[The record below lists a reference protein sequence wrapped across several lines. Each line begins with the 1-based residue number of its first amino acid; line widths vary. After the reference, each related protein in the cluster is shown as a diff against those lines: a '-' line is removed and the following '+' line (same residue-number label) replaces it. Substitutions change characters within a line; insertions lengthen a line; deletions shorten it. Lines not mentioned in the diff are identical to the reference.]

1 MKRDKELE
9 KSFRKEFSCFETHF
23 DALFKLYKQRKKV
36 CHHFLKV
43 QQIDNE
49 ELSIL
54 GYEEDLSPY
63 TEFLQT
69 LIDDVPEQLM
79 LDSDF
84 PQELSTETFTKFS
97 EHWDKKIQSEKE
109 VRLALKRYNRHQQL
123 ATSIVV
129 QNDEIR
135 SILEKTQ
142 KEFEELQEFKVQNLY
157 NVENLF
163 ILKQGQVTFSY

>member
-1 MKRDKELE
+1 
-9 KSFRKEFSCFETHF
+9 
-23 DALFKLYKQRKKV
+23 
-36 CHHFLKV
+36 
-43 QQIDNE
+43 
-49 ELSIL
+49 L

-84 PQELSTETFTKFS
+84 PQELSTETFIKFS